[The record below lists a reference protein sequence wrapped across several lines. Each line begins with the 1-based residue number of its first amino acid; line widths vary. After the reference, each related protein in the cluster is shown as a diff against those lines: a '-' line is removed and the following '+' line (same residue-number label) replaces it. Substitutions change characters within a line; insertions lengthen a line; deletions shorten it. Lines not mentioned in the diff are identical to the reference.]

1 MRSLTSRSRSGLVAA
16 AAAVL
21 LTACSGGGSEA
32 EEAAESTSADTSSSS
47 ASASGTTSEESS
59 SAPASSTSN
68 DPAVAQFCAQAASF
82 DELGNQLTS
91 ATPEQLPPLLQQA
104 AGAFDSVQPP
114 AEIASA
120 WTAVGDAV
128 QAFADTA
135 NSVDVT
141 TPEGQTQ
148 LQGAAQ
154 QFVTVA
160 NGPDG
165 TAVQEFGAANCSTG
179 GTPAPTT

>member
-1 MRSLTSRSRSGLVAA
+1 MRSLTSRSRSALVAA
-16 AAAVL
+16 AAAAL
-21 LTACSGGGSEA
+21 LTACSGGGPEG

-59 SAPASSTSN
+59 SAAPSTSD
-68 DPAVAQFCAQAASF
+68 DPAVAEFCAQLASF
-82 DELGNQLTS
+82 SDLGNQLTS

-114 AEIASA
+114 AEIAGA

-135 NSVDVT
+135 NSVDAT

-148 LQGAAQ
+148 LQGAVE
-154 QFVTVA
+154 QFASVA

-165 TAVQEFGAANCSTG
+165 TAVQEFGTANCGT
-179 GTPAPTT
+179 GTPAAPTT

>member
-1 MRSLTSRSRSGLVAA
+1 MRSLTSRSRSGLVA

-82 DELGNQLTS
+82 DELGNQLTA
-91 ATPEQLPPLLQQA
+91 ATPEQLPGLLQQA
-104 AGAFDSVQPP
+104 AGAFDAVQPP
-114 AEIASA
+114 AEIASS
-120 WTAVGDAV
+120 WQVVGDAV
-128 QAFADTA
+128 QTFADSA
-135 NSVDVT
+135 NSIDPN
-141 TPEGQTQ
+141 TPDGQAQ
-148 LQGAAQ
+148 LQTAAQ
-154 QFVTVA
+154 EFVTVA

-165 TAVQEFGAANCSTG
+165 TAVQQFGEANCNTA
-179 GTPAPTT
+179 APTS

>member
-21 LTACSGGGSEA
+21 LTACSGGGPAA
-32 EEAAESTSADTSSSS
+32 EEAAESTSADTSTTSASSSPTEPTSSS
-47 ASASGTTSEESS
+47 A
-59 SAPASSTSN
+59 APSTSA

-82 DELGNQLTS
+82 NELGSQLTS

-120 WTAVGDAV
+120 WQAVGDAV

-154 QFVTVA
+154 QFVSVA

-165 TAVQEFGAANCSTG
+165 TAVQQFGATNCGTG